1 MRQFLAFALAAS
13 LAACS
18 VPEPNPE
25 PSAPAAA
32 SPGTEGS
39 TSPGQRAAPGE
50 TPAAPAPAS
59 SVETLTPNANL
70 FIQGI
75 PPVPLSLA
83 QRVAPY
89 TEFRGHSFVD
99 WHPNRR
105 EMLVSHRRADAQTT
119 QLFRIAAPMAEPE
132 QLTDFPDPVRQ
143 ASYEPRQ
150 GRYVVFERA
159 DSGNEATQVYRL
171 DLASKQVT
179 LLTDPAERHDTQG
192 WLHRTSALL
201 ISSVPLDK
209 TAAAGTRIEIN
220 QTLRLIDPAQ
230 PGVSRRIAE
239 LPGTGWDVGAVSW
252 DDRQVA
258 LTRYLSAN
266 ESQVWLLNLATGK
279 STQVL
284 PAPGAAEKG
293 VHFAGPFTRDNSG
306 VFVVSDRDGEFR
318 ELMLYRFSTKRL
330 QTLTNEIPWDTSD
343 VAVSEGAR
351 TVAARMNVDGR
362 DELRLFDAQSLKE
375 IKPAVLPSGS
385 VRSVRFHRRLPELA
399 FALDGSKGPSE
410 IHSLNPSTGKLE
422 AWTQAV
428 VPRSVDLGGAAEPQI
443 VRWTSFD
450 QRSISGI
457 LYRPPARFGGKR
469 PVIVSIHG
477 GPEAQAKLG
486 FLGRTNYFV
495 NELGIAVIEPNVRGS
510 SGYGKTFLTLDNGML
525 REDSVRDIGSLLD
538 WIATQP
544 ELDASRVMVA
554 GGSYGGYMSLAVS
567 ARYAD
572 RIAGAVDVVGISNFV
587 TFLNN
592 TESYRRDL
600 RRVEY
605 GDERDPQMRDFL
617 ERISPTNQAQ
627 RITKPLFVIQGR
639 NDPACALHRSRT
651 DRCEGAREQPVGV
664 VPARRERGPR
674 LRAQGKRRLPVLC
687 DRDVRARHLVEVASS
702 RGRPLERPGTVGQYE
717 RVTKTAVRQR
727 LDRRR
732 FVNHACVVQQ
742 QRGPGFDQRETLT
755 RRALGV
761 EHAGFA
767 PLDRM
772 AVDQHH
778 HHEVNTVA
786 VRALGGGAADAVGGV
801 DSKLMCFD
809 KPGLCPPEAGGNTPQ
824 RDQQT
829 LPSHVLHDRRI
840 DGFEPALQPTMQ
852 GVVLDRL
859 PMGPVRHRLQGAI
872 AERIGRVAATPVAS
886 AVTQVAVGGQMIPG
900 WAQCV
905 EVHERYATLRAQ

>member
-1 MRQFLAFALAAS
+1 MRQFLAFALAAA
-13 LAACS
+13 LVACS
-18 VPEPNPE
+18 IPEPKPE
-25 PSAPAAA
+25 PGTPPGNEAPA
-32 SPGTEGS
+32 P
-39 TSPGQRAAPGE
+39 PGQRAAPGE
-50 TPAAPAPAS
+50 TPAAPAPAN
-59 SVETLTPNANL
+59 TIDALAPNANL

-75 PPVPLSLA
+75 PPVPLNLA
-83 QRVAPY
+83 QNVAPY

-99 WHPNRR
+99 WHPTRR
-105 EMLVSHRRADAQTT
+105 EMLVAHRRAEAQTA
-119 QLFRIAAPMAEPE
+119 QLFRLAAPMAEPE

-150 GRYVVFERA
+150 GRYLVFERA
-159 DSGNEATQVYRL
+159 EGGNEATQVYRL

-201 ISSVPLDK
+201 VSSVPLDR
-209 TAAAGTRIEIN
+209 TAAAGTRSEIN

-279 STQVL
+279 ATQVL
-284 PAPGAAEKG
+284 PAPGATEKG
-293 VHFAGPFTRDNSG
+293 VHFAGPFTRDNG
-306 VFVVSDRDGEFR
+306 ALFVVSDRDGEFR
-318 ELMLYRFSTKRL
+318 ELMLYRFATKRL
-330 QTLTNEIPWDTSD
+330 QSLTNDIPWDLGD
-343 VAVSEGAR
+343 VAISEGAK
-351 TVAARMNVDGR
+351 TIAARLNVDGR
-362 DELRLFDAQSLKE
+362 DELRLFDAQALKE
-375 IKPAVLPSGS
+375 IKLPVLPPGS
-385 VRSVRFHRRLPELA
+385 VRSVQFHRRLPELA

-443 VRWTSFD
+443 VRWSSFD
-450 QRSISGI
+450 QRTISGI
-457 LYRPPARFGGKR
+457 LYRPPARFAGKR

-486 FLGRTNYFV
+486 FLGRTHYFV

-544 ELDASRVMVA
+544 ALDASRVLVA
-554 GGSYGGYMSLAVS
+554 GGSYGGYMSLAVG

-627 RITKPLFVIQGR
+627 RITKPLFVVQGR
-639 NDPACALHRSRT
+639 NDPRVPYTEAEQIVAK
-651 DRCEGAREQPVGV
+651 ARVNNPFVWY
-664 VPARRERGPR
+664 
-674 LRAQGKRRLPVLC
+674 LRAENEGHGFVRKDNADYQFYATVMFVRATLLKGLPVS
-687 DRDVRARHLVEVASS
+687 ESP
-702 RGRPLERPGTVGQYE
+702 RP
-717 RVTKTAVRQR
+717 
-727 LDRRR
+727 
-732 FVNHACVVQQ
+732 
-742 QRGPGFDQRETLT
+742 
-755 RRALGV
+755 
-761 EHAGFA
+761 
-767 PLDRM
+767 
-772 AVDQHH
+772 
-778 HHEVNTVA
+778 
-786 VRALGGGAADAVGGV
+786 
-801 DSKLMCFD
+801 SK
-809 KPGLCPPEAGGNTPQ
+809 
-824 RDQQT
+824 
-829 LPSHVLHDRRI
+829 
-840 DGFEPALQPTMQ
+840 
-852 GVVLDRL
+852 
-859 PMGPVRHRLQGAI
+859 
-872 AERIGRVAATPVAS
+872 
-886 AVTQVAVGGQMIPG
+886 
-900 WAQCV
+900 
-905 EVHERYATLRAQ
+905 